1 MTTKEECK
9 DEDEVLGQSSQWKD
23 INVDTII
30 SLQRETKTKN
40 CEEWQ

>member
-23 INVDTII
+23 INADIII
-30 SLQRETKTKN
+30 SLCREIESKN